1 MGRLDRPRRAWRA
14 AALTGLLSAA
24 CASTPD
30 ESATHVVRPG
40 ENLYRISKHYGV
52 TVEEI
57 QEANRIEDVTQL
69 RVGQRLAI
77 PGSGQAQPA
86 APLAPP
92 VGYRVPAGAGRELA
106 RREANLTF
114 GWPLEGQVSSPFG
127 WRSGRRHEGIDIPAK
142 VGTTV
147 RAAEAGRVIHSGK
160 LAAYGNVVIIKHSGR
175 YSTVYAHND
184 RNRVEKGQF
193 VERGDPIATVGR
205 TGNASGSHLHFEV
218 RRDRIAH
225 DPLEFLPAASRTA
238 SR

>member
-1 MGRLDRPRRAWRA
+1 MGGLDRPRRAWQA
-14 AALTGLLSAA
+14 AAAAALLSAA
-24 CASTPD
+24 CASTP
-30 ESATHVVRPG
+30 EEGATHVVRPG

-52 TVEEI
+52 SVEEI
-57 QEANRIEDVTQL
+57 REANRIEDVTEL
-69 RVGQRLAI
+69 RIGQRLAI
-77 PGSGQAQPA
+77 PGSGHVQPA

-92 VGYRVPAGAGRELA
+92 AGYRLPAGGGRELA
-106 RREANLTF
+106 RREANLALR
-114 GWPLEGQVSSPFG
+114 WPLEGRVSSPFG

-142 VGTTV
+142 LGTTV

-225 DPLEFLPAASRTA
+225 DPLDFLPAAARTA

>member
-1 MGRLDRPRRAWRA
+1 V
-14 AALTGLLSAA
+14 SAA
-24 CASTPD
+24 CASTP
-30 ESATHVVRPG
+30 EPGATHVVRPG

-52 TVEEI
+52 SVAEI

-69 RVGQRLAI
+69 RIGQRLTI
-77 PGSGQAQPA
+77 PGSGHAQPA

-92 VGYRVPAGAGRELA
+92 AGYRLPAGGGRELA
-106 RREANLTF
+106 RREANLALR
-114 GWPLEGQVSSPFG
+114 WPVEGRVSSPFG

-142 VGTTV
+142 LGTTV

-225 DPLEFLPAASRTA
+225 DPLDFLPADSRTA